1 MKLNILFINDVHGYL
16 APHPELFYDETGEI
30 IETVGGYANIAGIV
44 EEIRR
49 ENSNTLLFD
58 GGDTLHGTK
67 PLVDSKGEAIVPILN
82 ALKPDALVGH
92 WDFGYGPEQLQKINK
107 QLNFPIL
114 GCNVFNEDGSN
125 FLQPTAMYERE
136 GVKIGVIG
144 ISAMIVDKVMP
155 KKMSKGL
162 KFTSG
167 IEELPKYIKNLKNE
181 GADIIVLIS
190 HNGFP
195 QDIELLKKVDGI
207 DICLSAHTHNRIYTP
222 IEINNALIIQC
233 GCHGAFIGNLTIE
246 VETGKIKK
254 YDYELIK
261 VDSST
266 PKNIEMDTLIQK
278 ILKPYKE
285 IRGIALGQTKEILHR
300 YNTLNS
306 TMDNFLLKAIAHVTE
321 TEIAFSNGWRY
332 GAPIPIGKITENDL
346 YNITPMNPPVST
358 VELKG
363 LEIKEMLEENLER
376 TFCCN
381 PLKQMG
387 GYVKRVLGLQI
398 NMRIENPKGH
408 RIQEIYYK
416 GSHLNLDKTY
426 KVSFVTT
433 QGVAKKYGN
442 NRQKHSQK
450 AVEAMKAY
458 LKEHPVFSPD
468 TLESF
473 RLV

>member
-1 MKLNILFINDVHGYL
+1 MKLNILFINDVHSYL
-16 APHPELFYDETGEI
+16 APHPELFYDETGEV
-30 IETVGGYANIAGIV
+30 IETAGGYAHIAGIV
-44 EEIRR
+44 EEIRKQ
-49 ENSNTLLFD
+49 NPNTLLFD

-107 QLNFPIL
+107 KLNFPIL
-114 GCNVFNEDGSN
+114 GCNVFTEDGSN
-125 FLQPTAMYERE
+125 FLQPTEMFKKE
-136 GVKIGVIG
+136 GMKIGVIG
-144 ISAMIVDKVMP
+144 ISAMIIDKVMP
-155 KKMSKGL
+155 KKMSKDL

-167 IEELPKYIKNLKNE
+167 VEEVPKHIKQLKSD
-181 GADIIVLIS
+181 GVDIIVLLS

-195 QDIELLKKVDGI
+195 QDVELLKKVDGI

-222 IEINNALIIQC
+222 IEVNGARIVQC
-233 GCHGAFIGNLTIE
+233 GCHGAFIGNLSIDFE
-246 VETGKIKK
+246 ENEIKS

-266 PKNIEMDTLIQK
+266 PKSSEVDNLVQK
-278 ILKPYKE
+278 VLMPYEE
-285 IRGIALGQTKEILHR
+285 IRSAALGQTKEVLHR
-300 YNTLNS
+300 YNTINS
-306 TMDNFLLKAIAHVTE
+306 TMDNFLLKAIAHITDTDV
-321 TEIAFSNGWRY
+321 AFSNGWRY
-332 GAPIPIGKITENDL
+332 GAPIPVGDITENDL

-376 TFCCN
+376 TFCSN

-398 NMRIENPKGH
+398 NMRIENPNGH
-408 RIQEIYYK
+408 RIQEIYYR
-416 GSHLNLDKTY
+416 GSHLEMDKTY
-426 KVSFVTT
+426 TVSFVTT
-433 QGVAKKYGN
+433 QGVAKKYGK
-442 NRQKHSQK
+442 NRKKHTQK
-450 AVEAMKAY
+450 AVEAMKTY
-458 LKEHPVFSPD
+458 LKQNPEFTPD
-468 TLESF
+468 TIESF